1 MDNSNEINELSNDDL
16 EVVEDEKLD
25 NEENSVFDKSK
36 AKKNIIYS
44 VILKVLILVL
54 SLVARRFLIAYGG
67 NDYNGLNSLY
77 TSIIGFLA
85 IADLGIGT
93 AITFCMYEPI
103 ANGNISKVR
112 QLYTLFKRVYF
123 ILGIAILAIGGVITF
138 FLPYLAKGYEPD
150 STMYIS
156 YALSLFAVAI
166 TYLYSAKLSLIN
178 AYKNNYISTAIT
190 SFGIFIQYVLQIVLL
205 IVTRS
210 FIVYC
215 SCKVVASLIQV
226 LTFSLYNKYKN
237 VTKFPEKTDLETK
250 QAVTKNVK
258 AMFMHKIGDVIFQTV
273 DSLVISAIIG
283 VVVLGYYSNYLTI
296 LTAMNE
302 IIKLFIVPLT
312 SVIGHMGVKATNKEK
327 NDYFRFFYAVNF
339 IIGIVFYL
347 GYFSVCSDLVEI
359 CFGEGLELEKELL
372 LVMSITYFIQFMR
385 QSASVF
391 KDSFGLFYKDR
402 WLALF
407 ASIANACLSILLA
420 FYVGI
425 YGVLIATIVVDLLL
439 YHIVEPKI
447 LFKYGFEKTPKYY
460 FYMNYF
466 LIAIFALEAY
476 LFSLININIDNV
488 YLHTLVMGLL
498 SIAVNIIPVSL
509 MMCRRE
515 FRNKLFI
522 FLKR

>member
-1 MDNSNEINELSNDDL
+1 MDNGSEIKELSNDDL
-16 EVVEDEKLD
+16 ENNTNEKLD
-25 NEENSVFDKSK
+25 SEENEVFDKGK
-36 AKKNIIYS
+36 AKKNIFYS
-44 VILKVLILVL
+44 IILKVLILVL
-54 SLVARRFLIAYGG
+54 SLVARRFLITYGG
-67 NDYNGLNSLY
+67 NDFNGLNSLY
-77 TSIIGFLA
+77 TSVIGFLA

-103 ANGNISKVR
+103 AKGNISKVR
-112 QLYTLFKRVYF
+112 QLYTLFKRIYF
-123 ILGIAILAIGGVITF
+123 ILGIAILVIGGVLTF

-156 YALSLFAVAI
+156 YALSLAAVAI
-166 TYLYSAKLSLIN
+166 TYFYSAKLSLIN

-190 SFGIFIQYVLQIVLL
+190 SIGVVVQYVLQIVLVV
-205 IVTRS
+205 VTRS

-215 SCKVVASLIQV
+215 SCKVAASLIQ
-226 LTFSLYNKYKN
+226 LLIFSLYSKYKD
-237 VTKFPEKTDLETK
+237 VTKFPEKTDVETK
-250 QAVTKNVK
+250 HAVTKNVK

-273 DSLVISAIIG
+273 DSLVISSIIG

-327 NDYFRFFYAVNF
+327 NDYFRFFYAINF

-347 GYFSVCSDLVEI
+347 GYFSVGSDLVEI
-359 CFGEGLELEKELL
+359 CFGEGLELEKDLL

-402 WLALF
+402 WLALI
-407 ASIANACLSILLA
+407 ASIVNAGLSILLA

-425 YGVLIATIVVDLLL
+425 YGVLIATIVV
-439 YHIVEPKI
+439 
-447 LFKYGFEKTPKYY
+447 GFISYSRTE
-460 FYMNYF
+460 
-466 LIAIFALEAY
+466 
-476 LFSLININIDNV
+476 
-488 YLHTLVMGLL
+488 
-498 SIAVNIIPVSL
+498 NIIQI
-509 MMCRRE
+509 R
-515 FRNKLFI
+515 F
-522 FLKR
+522 